1 MYMGK
6 ICINQNCVSTTSFII
21 FVLIAL
27 AIMTYTLHITQ
38 LRITKQE
45 SEQSDELHNRAAIES
60 AAIETTRLRD
70 IDRMINPLVPP
81 TRRSPYGVGPS
92 TIGVPINVPTRGEYG
107 PFQQMGYL
115 QNTAG
120 DKVLRL
126 MGRRIHS
133 NEFEYY
139 TFHPADDKIK
149 VPLEQKKE
157 LFEGDN
163 IAIDQFGD
171 FKVFIYDT
179 DTPRYVPY

>member
-1 MYMGK
+1 MGK
-6 ICINQNCVSTTSFII
+6 VCINQKCVSTTTFVI
-21 FVLIAL
+21 FVMFAL
-27 AIMTYTLHITQ
+27 GVMAYTLHVTQ
-38 LRITKQE
+38 QRLQAAAN
-45 SEQSDELHNRAAIES
+45 DEPRDSVRDQALLES
-60 AAIETTRLRD
+60 AAVERTRIRD
-70 IDRMINPLVPP
+70 LDRMINPLVPP

-115 QNTAG
+115 QNAAG

-133 NEFEYY
+133 NEYEYY

-149 VPLEQKKE
+149 VELDQRRE

-163 IAIDQFGD
+163 VTIDQFGD
-171 FKVFIYDT
+171 FKVYLYDP